1 MISVDTVSSSSVTS
15 YTSTATDLNT
25 LGKEDF
31 LTLLVAQMENQ
42 DPLEPQDS
50 TEFIAQL
57 AQYSSLEQ
65 QITSNEKLDSIG
77 EQITGLVNATNA
89 FSLLGRD
96 VVAATDSFNLS
107 DGSIDLGIQ
116 LDESASAATLNVLDS
131 SGSVV
136 ASLSLSD
143 LAAGNNFVTWDGT
156 DASGEKLPAGT
167 YSLSVSAVNDEAESV
182 DATPLIKTAVSGVEE
197 DSAGGTVLV
206 TSAGNFYMD
215 EVSAVYS
222 A

>member
-89 FSLLGRD
+89 FNLLGRD
-96 VVAATDSFNLS
+96 VVAATDNFNLS